1 MHRFV
6 RPRRAVW
13 GDARF
18 LIGIALV
25 LLSIGGV
32 WAVVS
37 SAGATAPILQASRT
51 IVRGEALTSDDFQI
65 VEVGLGGVTSRY
77 VAPQDLQPGRIAAKT
92 VTEGELL
99 AHSAVEDVDAG
110 RTTTVVVESGPGI
123 PADVGA
129 GSDVELWA
137 APPSDDGTA
146 QEPPRILVADAIVT
160 SVSKSESVLASG
172 GSTVEVVIERA
183 DVAAVLGAI
192 TGGSVLAVVP
202 IGATP

>member
-1 MHRFV
+1 MHTFV
-6 RPRRAVW
+6 RSRRAVW

-18 LIGIALV
+18 LIGIAVV

-37 SAGATAPILQASRT
+37 SAGATTPLLQASRT
-51 IVRGEALTSDDFQI
+51 IVKGEALASGDFQI
-65 VEVGLGGVTSRY
+65 VEVGLGAVADRY
-77 VAPQDLQPGRIAAKT
+77 LAPQDLQPGQVASQT
-92 VTEGELL
+92 VRAGELL
-99 AHSAVEDVDAG
+99 AGAAVEDASAA
-110 RTTTVVVESGPGI
+110 RTTTIVVESGTGI

-129 GSDVELWA
+129 GSEVELWA
-137 APPSDDGTA
+137 APSSDDAA
-146 QEPPRILVADAIVT
+146 QEPPRILVADATVAAVT
-160 SVSKSESVLASG
+160 ETESVLAAG

-192 TGGSVLAVVP
+192 TGGSILAVVP